1 MNSEPSTV
9 WKSTTLLFCKINSRY
24 PLFYWI
30 FNKGRTIFFEISL
43 QQQFF
48 CITKCVQRFEN
59 SDTVIETGTVQ
70 NQSINIYHILHFYGC
85 RLTEEKVLKKI

>member
-9 WKSTTLLFCKINSRY
+9 WKSTTLLFFKINSRY

-30 FNKGRTIFFEISL
+30 FNKGRTIFFFEISL

-48 CITKCVQRFEN
+48 CIIKCV
-59 SDTVIETGTVQ
+59 
-70 NQSINIYHILHFYGC
+70 
-85 RLTEEKVLKKI
+85 